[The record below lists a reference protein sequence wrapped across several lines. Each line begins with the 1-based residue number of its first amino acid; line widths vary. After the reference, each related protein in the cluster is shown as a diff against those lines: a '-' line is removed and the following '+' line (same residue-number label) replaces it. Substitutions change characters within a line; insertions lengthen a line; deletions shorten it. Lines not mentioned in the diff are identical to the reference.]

1 MTMKNLTKSEIEEK
15 IKDLEYWDYI
25 DDVLYSS
32 LDFKNFTDAF
42 AMMTRIAFEAERMNH
57 HPEWTNTYNNLSI
70 SLSTH
75 STRGVT
81 EKDFELAQA
90 IENIIKG

>member
-1 MTMKNLTKSEIEEK
+1 MKNLTKSEIEEK
-15 IKDLEYWDYI
+15 IKKLEYWDYI

-42 AMMTRIAFEAERMNH
+42 AMMTRIAFEAERINH

-75 STRGVT
+75 STGGVT
-81 EKDFELAQA
+81 EKDFELAQV
-90 IENIIKG
+90 IEAIIKG